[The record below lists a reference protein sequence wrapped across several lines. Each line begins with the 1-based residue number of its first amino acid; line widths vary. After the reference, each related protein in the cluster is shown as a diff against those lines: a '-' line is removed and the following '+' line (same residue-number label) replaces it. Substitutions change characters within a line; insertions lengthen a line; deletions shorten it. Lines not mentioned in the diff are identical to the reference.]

1 MKCKQLLA
9 RVAAI
14 LGALALVAGYIYE
27 RAGGELLRK
36 LGLVRA
42 MEPTPRVETEVIT
55 FPGSKYASPFSM
67 GEALG
72 YGSHAGEGYEPAEST
87 MPLSDGSLLPGS
99 KSLIIADPDW
109 SPSSSPT
116 QREFLSGSKSAVLV
130 EPVSP
135 DPNSEREN
143 PP

>member
-1 MKCKQLLA
+1 MKRQQLLA

-14 LGALALVAGYIYE
+14 LGALALVAGYVYE

-42 MEPTPRVETEVIT
+42 MEPTPRVEAEVIT
-55 FPGSKYASPFSM
+55 FPGSKSASPFSM

-72 YGSHAGEGYEPAEST
+72 YGSHAGEGYEPTEST

-109 SPSSSPT
+109 IPSPSPP
-116 QREFLSGSKSAVLV
+116 QRVFLSGSKSGVIA
-130 EPVSP
+130 EPISP
-135 DPNSEREN
+135 DPNSGAEN